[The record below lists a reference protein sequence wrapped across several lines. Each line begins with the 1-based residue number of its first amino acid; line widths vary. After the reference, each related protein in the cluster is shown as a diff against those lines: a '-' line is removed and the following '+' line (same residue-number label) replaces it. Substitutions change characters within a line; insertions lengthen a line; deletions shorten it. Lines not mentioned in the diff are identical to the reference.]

1 MNLRQ
6 PLFDNIIVHVD
17 DMNRSR
23 GKYMQIT
30 QIKQKT

>member
-6 PLFDNIIVHVD
+6 PLFDNID